1 LAGYLFLTLRFFR
14 KILLTSLYVSCIILS
29 CEDDPLAQSVEHL
42 TFNQGVP
49 RSSRGWVTRKFKL
62 LRAQVPGG
70 FLLFTT
76 TVQQCERKRPLGAGN
91 NPLSGVFLYWRAA
104 KLHARFKAAYCG
116 TGCCTA
122 AVVVVVAAVSAAA
135 VSGLGL
141 LPGRLAS
148 RRLAIACCRLGME
161 WV

>member
-1 LAGYLFLTLRFFR
+1 M
-14 KILLTSLYVSCIILS
+14 
-29 CEDDPLAQSVEHL
+29 
-42 TFNQGVP
+42 
-49 RSSRGWVTRKFKL
+49 
-62 LRAQVPGG
+62 
-70 FLLFTT
+70 LFTT

-91 NPLSGVFLYWRAA
+91 NPLSGAFLYWRAA
-104 KLHARFKAAYCG
+104 ELHARFKAVYCS

-122 AVVVVVAAVSAAA
+122 AVVIVDAAVSAAA
-135 VSGLGL
+135 VSGFGV